1 MTNVLLVLL
10 LATAST
16 DRAATV
22 HDQIAVKLAPTA
34 KQKLVSI
41 AASLPA
47 TNTTPERASRS
58 IRAAFPDVHFTQLDL
73 DSLSAFVLQEA
84 ATQTE
89 QDLKTTVDQMKS
101 IKQQK
106 AALRADDKKKLETLN
121 HMSDT
126 MQMKMQMLIDRRSKF
141 MSSLSN
147 LLKKIADTPSAILSN
162 LK

>member
-1 MTNVLLVLL
+1 MTNVLLIVL

-22 HDQIAVKLAPTA
+22 HDQIAGKLAPTA

-47 TNTTPERASRS
+47 TISNPEGTSRS
-58 IRAAFPDVHFTQLDL
+58 IRAAFPDVNFTQLDI

-89 QDLKTTVDQMKS
+89 QDLKTTLDQMKS
-101 IKQQK
+101 INQQK
-106 AALRADDKKKLETLN
+106 VGLRTTEKKKLETLN
-121 HMSDT
+121 QMSDM
-126 MQMKMQMLIDRRSKF
+126 MQMKTHMLMDRRSKF

-147 LLKKIADTPSAILSN
+147 LLKKIADAQSAIILN